1 MPFPPPPFFL
11 GSRFSVT
18 TSEELD
24 AAAATSDEV
33 VLNAVKSIRS
43 QLADS
48 TKLLAQAQA
57 LQAKLVE
64 KVEVMQ
70 RMV

>member
-1 MPFPPPPFFL
+1 
-11 GSRFSVT
+11 
-18 TSEELD
+18 
-24 AAAATSDEV
+24 V